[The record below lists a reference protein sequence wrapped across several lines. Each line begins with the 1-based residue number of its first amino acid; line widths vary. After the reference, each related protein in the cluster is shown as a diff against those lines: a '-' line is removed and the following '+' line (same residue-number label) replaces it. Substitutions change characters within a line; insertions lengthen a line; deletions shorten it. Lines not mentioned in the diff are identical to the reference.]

1 MTPDSSPPPTAP
13 TPPSDSTLLM
23 LAHLRSDFARLQSA
37 TDRLHNE
44 MRGLRAELG
53 ATLRA
58 HDTRLRN
65 VEIAA
70 SATDQAVRDVTVDV
84 TSLKSTSRLWNAG
97 NSVLAVLAALLGW
110 PKP

>member
-1 MTPDSSPPPTAP
+1 MTTEPAPPT
-13 TPPSDSTLLM
+13 DSLLLM
-23 LAHLRSDFARLQSA
+23 LAHLRSDVARLQST
-37 TDRLHNE
+37 TDRLHHDL
-44 MRGLRAELG
+44 RGLRAELS
-53 ATLRA
+53 ATLRT

-70 SATDQAVRDVTVDV
+70 SATEQAVRDVTVDV